1 MEYFGDI
8 QSKRNVIICA
18 ANYNKLTSHFS
29 RLSKTPKRLE
39 ASEGLERERGEFG
52 GERERK
58 IAICT
63 TTKVTPESYLS
74 NTLSRKSVQTGAFSM
89 DLIVA
94 GGGGVD
100 GVAAS
105 CMCALQSIIV
115 QIQKIVFN
123 LSSCK

>member
-52 GERERK
+52 GEREKDRYLHHHQGNTRVLFIK
-58 IAICT
+58 HSE
-63 TTKVTPESYLS
+63 PEKCP
-74 NTLSRKSVQTGAFSM
+74 N
-89 DLIVA
+89 
-94 GGGGVD
+94 GGFLHGPP
-100 GVAAS
+100 
-105 CMCALQSIIV
+105 
-115 QIQKIVFN
+115 
-123 LSSCK
+123 

>member
-1 MEYFGDI
+1 
-8 QSKRNVIICA
+8 
-18 ANYNKLTSHFS
+18 
-29 RLSKTPKRLE
+29 
-39 ASEGLERERGEFG
+39 
-52 GERERK
+52 
-58 IAICT
+58 
-63 TTKVTPESYLS
+63 
-74 NTLSRKSVQTGAFSM
+74 M

-94 GGGGVD
+94 GGGGGGVD